1 MADLLAVERVD
12 GWDGL
17 GVVSRVDAETGA
29 GIHVALHS
37 ERLGPPSGGTRMKSY
52 AGASEARRDAQR
64 LAEAMTYKW
73 AAARFPR
80 GGGKAVID
88 APDGL
93 SADARD
99 GLLRRYGSLVRELGG
114 RFLTGPDVGT
124 SPRDMDVISQTGSP
138 WVFGRTEAGGG
149 AGGSGGWTAL
159 GVFVSIETACERLFG
174 SRSLRGRRV
183 AIQGAGSVGAD
194 LARRLADAGAEVEV
208 ADSDARAAERAG
220 ADPRIRVVPADGV
233 LARPCDVL
241 SPCALGG
248 VLDAASIPTLACA
261 AVVGAANNPLAAAE
275 NAGQIA
281 ARGILYAPDFVVN
294 AGGAIAV
301 TGMEALGWSAERAE
315 AAVRAIAETLTR
327 VFALA
332 DEGRITTAAA
342 ARQIAE
348 EALAAGR

>member
-1 MADLLAVERVD
+1 VADAPAVERIE

-52 AGASEARRDAQR
+52 PSASEARRDAQR

-73 AAARFPR
+73 AAAAFPR

-93 SADARD
+93 SAEARD

-174 SRSLRGRRV
+174 GRSLRGRRV
-183 AIQGAGSVGAD
+183 VIQGAGSVGAD

-208 ADSDARAAERAG
+208 ADSDAQAAARAG

-248 VLDAASIPTLACA
+248 VLDTVSIPTLRCA
-261 AVVGAANNPLAAAE
+261 AVVGAANNPLAVAE
-275 NAGQIA
+275 NADQIA
-281 ARGILYAPDFVVN
+281 ERGILYAPDFVVN

-301 TGMEALGWSAERAE
+301 TGMEALGWPAARAE
-315 AAVRAIAETLTR
+315 AAVRAIAATLTR

-332 DEGRITTAAA
+332 DEKGITTAAA
-342 ARQIAE
+342 ARRIAE
-348 EALAAGR
+348 EALAPGR